1 MVKRLIVLLGVTFSL
16 LFVAGCYQIKM
27 LVKLNPDGS
36 GTIEEE
42 FLMSTGTLEEM
53 GGMMESM
60 MGGMMDEEAVESE
73 ESESDDPYGMFDEAK
88 LREEAAQMGDGV
100 TYVSGNR
107 VQSGEFDGY
116 RAVYAFT
123 DVNKLRVDQNPNE
136 KMPSQ
141 FSDVSVGGGGEEE
154 EEDDEFV
161 TFNFTRGNPAK
172 LVITQPEDRYD
183 EEGDLTSDDSEE
195 SSEEDAMGA
204 AMMGMMQDFFRDM
217 RIVMEI
223 EVQGDI
229 VETNATYR
237 EGSRIT
243 LMDMDFGKLFEQP
256 DGFEKFSQA
265 QPDNVEDAKQVL
277 KDLPGVKVELNKEVV
292 IQFR

>member
-1 MVKRLIVLLGVTFSL
+1 MVKRLIIVLGIVFLL
-16 LFVAGCYQIKM
+16 LFVAGCYQVKM

-42 FLMSTGTLEEM
+42 FLMSTGTLKEM
-53 GGMMESM
+53 GGMMEQM

-88 LREEAAQMGDGV
+88 LKEEAAQMGEGV
-100 TYVSGNR
+100 TYVSGSR
-107 VQSGEFDGY
+107 VQSGGFDGY

-123 DVNKLRVDQNPNE
+123 DVNKLKVDQNPNE

-141 FSDVSVGGGGEEE
+141 FSDVSTGGE

-161 TFNFTRGNPAK
+161 TFNFTKGNPAK

-195 SSEEDAMGA
+195 SSEDDAMGA

-223 EVQGDI
+223 EVQGNI
-229 VETNATYR
+229 VQTNATYR
-237 EGSRIT
+237 EGSKIT
-243 LMDMDFGKLFEQP
+243 LMDLDFGKLFDAP
-256 DGFEKFSQA
+256 GGFEKFSQA

-292 IQFR
+292 VQFR